1 MGVNSLPK
9 TVTRQRRDCDL
20 NPGPSAPESST
31 LTTRLSSNP
40 ITDNKPR
47 NFDENVAILANTICS
62 RAEKHALCPSGQ
74 GRNTNIRRPT
84 QLFWSLLILLFPLGL
99 YVLSVP
105 VCVVFYRFPLM
116 QIYVVMMIM
125 TAMIITTSRYS
136 ADSRRPHRC
145 SPWRKR
151 SNISTAGKVL
161 ACPSTTLKSVPS
173 RM

>member
-1 MGVNSLPK
+1 MPLGAGAKYEHQEAYAVS
-9 TVTRQRRDCDL
+9 
-20 NPGPSAPESST
+20 
-31 LTTRLSSNP
+31 
-40 ITDNKPR
+40 
-47 NFDENVAILANTICS
+47 
-62 RAEKHALCPSGQ
+62 
-74 GRNTNIRRPT
+74 
-84 QLFWSLLILLFPLGL
+84 LFWSLLILLFPLDL

-125 TAMIITTSRYS
+125 TAMIITSRYS

-145 SPWRKR
+145 SPWRKK